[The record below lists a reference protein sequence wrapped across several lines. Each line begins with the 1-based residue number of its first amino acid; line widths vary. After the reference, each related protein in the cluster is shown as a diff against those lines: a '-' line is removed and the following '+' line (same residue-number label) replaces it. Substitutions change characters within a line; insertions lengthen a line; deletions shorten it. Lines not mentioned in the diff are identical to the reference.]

1 MTHFSDS
8 LWVPDSSLYFKAG
21 EELFLDYEYDP
32 QNCPEWFLQEYL
44 TFLDTLTD
52 EDESHLHSKY
62 AGYLGYLRRYEGF
75 KTGTKAAEKD
85 NIESLSNDFKAF
97 ICK

>member
-1 MTHFSDS
+1 MGIRPIAT
-8 LWVPDSSLYFKAG
+8 YYIKAG

-52 EDESHLHSKY
+52 EDEADLHAKY
-62 AGYLGYLRRYEGF
+62 ASYLEYLRRFEGF
-75 KTGTKAAEKD
+75 KSGTKAEKD
-85 NIESLSNDFKAF
+85 YIESLSNDFKTF
-97 ICK
+97 KCK